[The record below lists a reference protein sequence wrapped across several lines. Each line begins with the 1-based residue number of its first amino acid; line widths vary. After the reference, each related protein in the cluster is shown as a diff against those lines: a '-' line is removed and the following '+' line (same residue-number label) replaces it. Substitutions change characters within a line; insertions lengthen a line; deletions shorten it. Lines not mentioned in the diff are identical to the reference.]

1 MNLLSI
7 KRIYAPAEPADGY
20 RILID
25 RLWPRGIKKEDAQVD
40 EWAKSVTP
48 TTSLRQWF
56 GHKEENYAEFAERY
70 RAELNHNP
78 AASDFAYYIR
88 MMLTDTP
95 VTLLY
100 GAKSETCNHAIIL
113 RDWILSSTYSPSTP
127 GK

>member
-40 EWAKSVTP
+40 EWAKSVTR

-56 GHKEENYAEFAERY
+56 GHKEESYAEFAER
-70 RAELNHNP
+70 
-78 AASDFAYYIR
+78 
-88 MMLTDTP
+88 
-95 VTLLY
+95 
-100 GAKSETCNHAIIL
+100 
-113 RDWILSSTYSPSTP
+113 
-127 GK
+127 